1 MAGEVGRAQT
11 VHGCGPYSGLWSLPG
26 NYRHPLK
33 DFKQEN
39 GMTRLKFQSNHLGC
53 EQKQTGGNIRSKY
66 LFWAIAAGF
75 MSKNTDY
82 LLR

>member
-39 GMTRLKFQSNHLGC
+39 GMTGLKFQSNHLGC
-53 EQKQTGGNIRSKY
+53 EQKQTGRNRSEASISFGQSQQDLCQKT
-66 LFWAIAAGF
+66 LTI
-75 MSKNTDY
+75 S
-82 LLR
+82 